1 LLYKIGLS
9 KVWRT
14 GCVFLEAMAERR
26 APYRSAARLREIQ
39 NKGVKEMIRHAYETV
54 PFYRQHMR
62 EKRLKPED
70 FQTAEDLAQ
79 LPMVDRSFVKENNA
93 LFRSSKFPDELC
105 TRLDS
110 GSGSTTFWD
119 VAAGVKRLSIA
130 ERDRRIWLK
139 FADPSGPVRQL
150 YLLPDTSSSRKT
162 RKFFD
167 SQVMTPRFLVERFY
181 VDPKLP
187 FDAVAEQIEQ
197 FRPDV
202 VFSYGSYL
210 EEFSRYLRN
219 QRQSGGMPKLWVYGA
234 DTLTELWRETVQ
246 KEMNCRVIAHYSS
259 TECGRIG
266 FECEHQQG
274 YHLNIDVCHVRTVRE
289 DGSNCADGEVGQVV
303 ASNLF
308 NRATVLLNY
317 LQGDLAEFTSRA
329 CACGRT
335 LPRLIRLY
343 GRVSDVVIMADGER
357 LPSTVLLG
365 HLAQQLQ
372 PPLQFQIQCA
382 SPGRVL
388 FRVALASWTDRN
400 AFQHALLHRFNSVY
414 GDRASAEVRFV
425 SSIARLP
432 RGKFEIVASPEAAL
446 SE

>member
-1 LLYKIGLS
+1 MLS

-14 GCVFLEAMAERR
+14 GRVFVEAMAERR
-26 APYRSAARLREIQ
+26 APFSSAVRLREIQ
-39 NKGVKEMIRHAYETV
+39 NRRVREMIRHAYETV
-54 PFYRQHMR
+54 PFYREQLH
-62 EKRLKPED
+62 EKGLKPED
-70 FQTAEDLAQ
+70 FRTADDLAR
-79 LPMVDRSFVKENNA
+79 LPMVDRSFVKQNNA

-119 VAAGVKRLSIA
+119 VAAGMKRLSTA
-130 ERDRRIWLK
+130 ERDRVIWLK
-139 FADPSGPVRQL
+139 LAAPRGPTRQL
-150 YLLPDTSSSRKT
+150 LLLSDSSSSRKT
-162 RKFFD
+162 RKFYD
-167 SQVMTPRFLVERFY
+167 SQVLTPRFIAKRFY

-234 DTLTELWRETVQ
+234 DTLTEAWREIVE

-266 FECEHQQG
+266 FECERQQG
-274 YHLNIDVCHVRTVRE
+274 YHLNIDLCHLRTVRE

-303 ASNLF
+303 VSNLL

-317 LQGDLAEFTSRA
+317 LQGDLAESTSSA

-343 GRVSDVVIMADGER
+343 GRVSDVVIMADGQK
-357 LPSTVLLG
+357 LPVTVLLG
-365 HLAQQLQ
+365 ALAEQLEA
-372 PPLQFQIQCA
+372 PLQFQIQSI

-388 FRVALASWTDRN
+388 FRVALSARTDRN
-400 AFQHALLHRFNSVY
+400 AFQHALLHRFNGVY

-425 SSIARLP
+425 SNIPRLP
-432 RGKFEIVASPEAAL
+432 RGKFEIVAGPEVSV

>member
-1 LLYKIGLS
+1 MPYKSWLS

-14 GCVFLEAMAERR
+14 GRVFVEAMAERR
-26 APYRSAARLREIQ
+26 APYRSIARLREIQ
-39 NKGVKEMIRHAYETV
+39 DRGVREMIRHAYETV
-54 PFYRQHMR
+54 PYYREHMR
-62 EKRLKPED
+62 EKRLQPED

-79 LPMVDRSFVKENNA
+79 LPMVDRGFVKQNNA
-93 LFRSSKFPDELC
+93 LFRSSQFPDELC

-119 VAAGVKRLSIA
+119 FDAGLKRLSIA
-130 ERDRRIWLK
+130 ERDRGIWLK
-139 FADPSGPVRQL
+139 LAAPRGPTRQL
-150 YLLPDTSSSRKT
+150 LLLSDTSSSRKT
-162 RKFFD
+162 RKFYD
-167 SQVMTPRFLVERFY
+167 SQVVTPRFLAERFY

-234 DTLTELWRETVQ
+234 DTLTEAWRGIVQ
-246 KEMNCRVIAHYSS
+246 REMNCRVIAHYSS

-266 FECEHQQG
+266 FECEEQQG
-274 YHLNIDVCHVRTVRE
+274 YHLNIDHCHLRTVRE
-289 DGSNCADGEVGQVV
+289 DGSNCADGEHGQVV
-303 ASNLF
+303 VSNLL

-317 LQGDLAEFTSRA
+317 LQGDLAEFTSRP
-329 CACGRT
+329 CECGRT

-343 GRVSDVVIMADGER
+343 GRVSDVVVMADGQK
-357 LPSTVLLG
+357 LPVTVLLG
-365 HLAQQLQ
+365 ALAEQLQ
-372 PPLQFQIQCA
+372 APLQFQIQCL

-388 FRVALASWTDRN
+388 FRVVLSERTDRN
-400 AFQHALLHRFNSVY
+400 AFQQSLLDRFNGVY
-414 GDRASAEVRFV
+414 GDRATAEVRFV
-425 SSIARLP
+425 SNIPRLP
-432 RGKFEIVASPEAAL
+432 RGKFEIVANPEVSL

>member
-1 LLYKIGLS
+1 LLDKIGLS
-9 KVWRT
+9 KIWRT
-14 GCVFLEAMAERR
+14 GRVFLEAMAERR

-54 PFYRQHMR
+54 PFYREQMR
-62 EKRLKPED
+62 EKRLQPED

-110 GSGSTTFWD
+110 GSGSTTHWD
-119 VAAGVKRLSIA
+119 LAASLKRLSIA
-130 ERDRRIWLK
+130 ERDRVVWLK
-139 FADPSGPVRQL
+139 LATPRGRTRQL
-150 YLLPDTSSSRKT
+150 YLLPDTGSSLKI

-167 SQVMTPRFLVERFY
+167 SQVVTPRFVVERFY

-197 FRPDV
+197 LRPDV

-210 EEFSRYLRN
+210 EQFSRYLRN
-219 QRQSGGMPKLWVYGA
+219 QRQSDGMPKLWVYGA
-234 DTLTELWRETVQ
+234 DTLTEPWRETVQ
-246 KEMNCRVIAHYSS
+246 REMSCRVIAQYSS

-274 YHLNIDVCHVRTVRE
+274 YHLNMDVCHLRTVRE

-303 ASNLF
+303 LSNLL

-317 LQGDLAEFTSRA
+317 LQGDLAEFTNDA

-335 LPRLIRLY
+335 LPRLTRLY
-343 GRVSDVVIMADGER
+343 GRVSDVVVMADGQK
-357 LPSTVLLG
+357 LPVTVLLG
-365 HLAQQLQ
+365 HLALQLQ
-372 PPLQFQIQCA
+372 APLQFQIQCV

-388 FRVALASWTDRN
+388 FRVALSERTDRD
-400 AFQHALLHRFNSVY
+400 AFQHALLERFNSVY
-414 GDRASAEVRFV
+414 GNRASAEVRFV
-425 SSIARLP
+425 SNIARLP
-432 RGKFEIVASPEAAL
+432 RGKFEIVASPEVPL
-446 SE
+446 